1 MEKENICSENIP
13 THDDLASVTSL
24 FTGNL
29 DVLRFQCSVATVLL
43 ISCKGDSNRYQQY
56 ICYVTLNRK

>member
-13 THDDLASVTSL
+13 THGDVTSVTSL

-29 DVLRFQCSVATVLL
+29 DVLGFQCSVATVLL
-43 ISCKGDSNRYQQY
+43 ISCKGDSSRYQQY
-56 ICYVTLNRK
+56 KI